1 MSRAEK
7 YYNSNKKFTREIQ
20 RQICTEERI
29 SKLKDRTMKI
39 IKSEKTNKKI
49 LKKSEDNLRGLWNT
63 IKWTNMCTVGVPE
76 EERIFDEIMAGIPT
90 LIKVMNITI
99 QEAQETPGKMKSTRP
114 TYYNTTFKRQRQ
126 NPEGSKT

>member
-7 YYNSNKKFTREIQ
+7 YYNSNEKFTREIQ

-39 IKSEKTNKKI
+39 IKSEKTRKKI

-63 IKWTNMCTVGVPE
+63 FKWTNMCTVGVPE

-99 QEAQETPGKMKSTRP
+99 QEAQETPSKMKSTRL
-114 TYYNTTFKRQRQ
+114 TYYNTTFKRQRET
-126 NPEGSKT
+126 PEGSKT

>member
-7 YYNSNKKFTREIQ
+7 YYNSNEKFTREIQ

-76 EERIFDEIMAGIPT
+76 EERIFDFI
-90 LIKVMNITI
+90 L
-99 QEAQETPGKMKSTRP
+99 PGVS
-114 TYYNTTFKRQRQ
+114 
-126 NPEGSKT
+126 

>member
-1 MSRAEK
+1 
-7 YYNSNKKFTREIQ
+7 
-20 RQICTEERI
+20 
-29 SKLKDRTMKI
+29 MKI

-63 IKWTNMCTVGVPE
+63 IKWTNICTVGVPE